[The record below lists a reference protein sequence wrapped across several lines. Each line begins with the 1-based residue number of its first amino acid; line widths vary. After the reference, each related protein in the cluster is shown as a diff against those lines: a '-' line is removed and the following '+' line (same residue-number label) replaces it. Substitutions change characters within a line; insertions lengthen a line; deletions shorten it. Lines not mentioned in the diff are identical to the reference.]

1 MKKPL
6 LILLILFSVSS
17 AYSQQKKTVLAKGET
32 PLEGVLPYEMLYS
45 FTDFTD
51 AIIIKKDA
59 SETIAR
65 ININLFTGDIL
76 FLSPINQILV
86 IAYPEKIAR
95 ILMNNSVWLA
105 VDDSFGKVVMSF
117 ENFSLVKLK
126 KTRITDTRKESGF
139 GGMSSTTSSRSG
151 IAFTPDNQGS
161 VALPVGEYDFETNT
175 IFRLVSGSKS
185 TIANAQGYKRLFPD
199 KKKKIKEYL
208 KANSIDFDNEK
219 DQLKLIDW
227 ILDLS

>member
-161 VALPVGEYDFETNT
+161 IALPVGEYDFETNT
-175 IFRLVSGSKS
+175 TFRLVSGSKVI
-185 TIANAQGYKRLFPD
+185 IANAQGYKRLFSD

-219 DQLKLIDW
+219 DQLKLIAW